1 MTTKNEQANQVI
13 ENHVWFATV
22 PGLIPFPVLD
32 VIGITAVQLDMV
44 KQLCKV
50 YGKDYDE
57 QKGKALTLSLF
68 STVGGRLPAYFLRA
82 GLKAIPVVGS
92 ILGGVSLAG
101 FAQASTYATGVV
113 FKEHFAKGGTLNDLN
128 PDSFRKFY
136 EQQFQRSQERFLDW
150 KKMQEQEMKKDE
162 EQE

>member
-1 MTTKNEQANQVI
+1 MNTKNEEANKII

-22 PGLIPFPVLD
+22 PGLLPVPGLD
-32 VIGITAVQLDMV
+32 IIGITSVQLDMIR
-44 KQLCKV
+44 QLCKV
-50 YGKDYDE
+50 YDKNYDE

-68 STVGGRLPAYFLRA
+68 SSVGGRLPAYFLRA

-92 ILGGVSLAG
+92 ILGGVSLAA

-136 EQQFQRSQERFLDW
+136 EQQYKKSEERFLEW
-150 KKMQEQEMKKDE
+150 KRKQEQEMKKEE